1 MKHESYLYCDLVE
14 FLLQRA
20 LNNQRIG
27 HFLFWHLR
35 SEITVASVQIR
46 FALIL
51 EAYLRSCKEHISIL
65 IRQMNCLEKLKQGS
79 EMVKKGS
86 KDSGKK
92 ILMSYF
98 STPSVASDLSNVISP
113 LNPSFRCKSVKV
125 SFFLFDNLVTLI
137 T

>member
-1 MKHESYLYCDLVE
+1 
-14 FLLQRA
+14 
-20 LNNQRIG
+20 
-27 HFLFWHLR
+27 
-35 SEITVASVQIR
+35 
-46 FALIL
+46 
-51 EAYLRSCKEHISIL
+51 
-65 IRQMNCLEKLKQGS
+65 MNCLEKLKQGS